1 MDFIFWDGNIL
12 LLMSLQLVNLDKI
25 GFVDL

>member
-12 LLMSLQLVNLDKI
+12 LLMSLQLVNLVKI
-25 GFVDL
+25 GFEDL